1 MTKHFADEDKYIAV
15 RGMDNAM
22 EVAKVLLKNGYE
34 VFVELDDCDIYCVH
48 YAYAKYKRFGNAS
61 FYRITEAQVEVL
73 EHIDGDDEDDY
84 E

>member
-1 MTKHFADEDKYIAV
+1 MTNNLRDSEKYIAV

-48 YAYAKYKRFGNAS
+48 YAYAKYKGFGNAA
-61 FYRITEAQVEVL
+61 FYRISEEDLDTIYMAEAAKE
-73 EHIDGDDEDDY
+73 EE
-84 E
+84 

>member
-15 RGMDNAM
+15 HGMDNAM

-48 YAYAKYKRFGNAS
+48 YAYAKYKRFGNAA
-61 FYRITEAQVEVL
+61 FYRISEAQVDVL
-73 EHIDGDDEDDY
+73 EHIDGDAEDDY

>member
-1 MTKHFADEDKYIAV
+1 MTNNLRDNEKYIAV

-48 YAYAKYKRFGNAS
+48 YAYAKYKGFGNAA
-61 FYRITEAQVEVL
+61 FYRISEEDLDTIYAAEAARE
-73 EHIDGDDEDDY
+73 EE
-84 E
+84 

>member
-1 MTKHFADEDKYIAV
+1 MTNNFREHEKYIAV
-15 RGMDNAM
+15 HGMDNAM

-48 YAYAKYKRFGNAS
+48 YAYAKYKGFGNAA
-61 FYRITEAQVEVL
+61 FYRISEEDLDAIEAAEAAR
-73 EHIDGDDEDDY
+73 EE